1 MSVDERVQT
10 RPDPSGSPERALLTA
25 VTIGARGWIMVLAT
39 LASVL
44 LVLLASGL
52 LIVVTGFSPGSAL
65 KAIYTGSLDGGA
77 AITSTLLYTAP
88 LLLVAVGSCVSS
100 RAGVFNI
107 GQEGQ
112 VLIGALAGA
121 WVGLRLA
128 LAGPLLLVVVLLA
141 AAAGGGLWAGLSA
154 LMHRWRGVNIVVS
167 TLLMTFIAAQL
178 INFAVATPWFLQ
190 QSRGTKLVV
199 APQSNMLPDNALLKS
214 IGEYPNAQINT
225 GLIIAV
231 LLTVLIAV
239 AVGYTR
245 WGFRLKLVGLSPG
258 AAQHS
263 GIRIARVSGLALIL
277 SGAFSGLAGAVL
289 LASPI
294 GTTRLQPGMSSNIG
308 WDGLLVALVARNRP
322 WLCLPVA
329 FLFGVLR
336 AGGNFLSAT
345 GVPFYL
351 VDVVKSLLVLAL
363 VVPPVVADL
372 VERGRNRR
380 RLRTTGASG
389 SALPHQKEVTA

>member
-1 MSVDERVQT
+1 MNRSPGWTVALAIGLSVFL
-10 RPDPSGSPERALLTA
+10 AL
-25 VTIGARGWIMVLAT
+25 
-39 LASVL
+39 
-44 LVLLASGL
+44 GL
-52 LIVVTGFSPGSAL
+52 SAALIAVTGFSPGAART
-65 KAIYTGSLDGGA
+65 AIYTGSLGSAA
-77 AITSTLLYTAP
+77 AISSTLLYTAP
-88 LLLVAVGSCVSS
+88 LLLVALGTCVSS

-128 LAGPLLLVVVLLA
+128 IGGPVLQVLVLLA
-141 AAAGGGLWAGLSA
+141 AAIGGGLWAGLSA
-154 LMHRWRGVNIVVS
+154 VMYRWRGVNIVVS

-178 INFAVATPWFLQ
+178 IHFSVAMPWFLQ

-199 APQSNMLPDNALLKS
+199 AAQSNQLPAGALLGS
-214 IGEYPNAQINT
+214 IGRYPNLQVNT
-225 GLIIAV
+225 GLLIAAG
-231 LLTVLIAV
+231 LTVMIAV
-239 AVGYTR
+239 ALAHTR
-245 WGFRLKLVGLSPG
+245 WGFQLKVVGLSPG
-258 AAQHS
+258 AARHS
-263 GIRIARVSGLALIL
+263 GIRIARVSGLALVL

-289 LASPI
+289 LTSPI
-294 GTTRLQPGMSSNIG
+294 GTHRLQPGLSGSIG

-322 WLCLPVA
+322 VLCVPVA

-363 VVPPVVADL
+363 VVPPVAAQEID
-372 VERGRNRR
+372 RR
-380 RLRTTGASG
+380 RLRRRLHGSGLAPVQGAG
-389 SALPHQKEVTA
+389 